1 MAEEIQKQYGCSYTQ
16 DHQHDEDVRH
26 NEDLPF
32 AITEHQPLHLDCSS
46 EFLPHIPSV
55 VQKRHGEVSQESS
68 ERVTPHLATSITS
81 VRTDD
86 QSLATS
92 SAEYHQHSLIQPDF
106 NLVEDAA
113 SMIDPNASLQ
123 LGASQQRKAYVQ
135 QHQSN
140 DRHEMDGQS
149 PTLSSLW
156 DHADDRI
163 PIHNRANLRLQAFPE
178 DDTTVASTKGNSMIC
193 SFPDLHNPNLTPH
206 LTTRTRQNHWIPIRN
221 PFIFGAAGSLVPTA
235 RVLSEERRLASLA
248 GATASVTGDKSF
260 VVHIDFAVPSGFR
273 EVLDVIGNPDMLQLW
288 CDPIRDLII
297 TSSSEGAK
305 NALYREGGG
314 PSSRNRAYEGEWIDA
329 TATQLVAPA
338 NTSVVFRAG
347 RILAAMMG
355 FPVYGTITMFV
366 ERQRGQVS
374 LTIGPFPGNTEV
386 CHKIKVTETGPQKIR
401 IADEVQ
407 LGRKEH
413 GDCIGRAFDWMQTFF
428 LPSTDDYIDQ
438 VLSSMARLRFLIE
451 NGEATAPA
459 AVDHSLISPLL
470 SPSA

>member
-178 DDTTVASTKGNSMIC
+178 DDTTVASTKGNS
-193 SFPDLHNPNLTPH
+193 DLL
-206 LTTRTRQNHWIPIRN
+206 
-221 PFIFGAAGSLVPTA
+221 FS
-235 RVLSEERRLASLA
+235 
-248 GATASVTGDKSF
+248 
-260 VVHIDFAVPSGFR
+260 
-273 EVLDVIGNPDMLQLW
+273 
-288 CDPIRDLII
+288 
-297 TSSSEGAK
+297 
-305 NALYREGGG
+305 
-314 PSSRNRAYEGEWIDA
+314 
-329 TATQLVAPA
+329 
-338 NTSVVFRAG
+338 
-347 RILAAMMG
+347 
-355 FPVYGTITMFV
+355 
-366 ERQRGQVS
+366 
-374 LTIGPFPGNTEV
+374 
-386 CHKIKVTETGPQKIR
+386 
-401 IADEVQ
+401 
-407 LGRKEH
+407 
-413 GDCIGRAFDWMQTFF
+413 
-428 LPSTDDYIDQ
+428 
-438 VLSSMARLRFLIE
+438 
-451 NGEATAPA
+451 
-459 AVDHSLISPLL
+459 
-470 SPSA
+470 